1 MDGKKQILRVAQDDI
16 LREQN
21 EDDNLGSTD
30 KRKLNG

>member
-1 MDGKKQILRVAQDDI
+1 MEKKQILRVAQDDI

-21 EDDNLGSTD
+21 EDDNLGPTD